1 MNTTMKRSIQ
11 RAGDRYHNNHGWL
24 KTYFSFS
31 FADYYDPENMHFS
44 ALRVLNDDH
53 IAAGTGF
60 DLHPHKEMEIVTVV
74 LKGELEHQD
83 STGNREIIVPGQIQ
97 RMSAGTGI
105 YHGEANASSS
115 EPLELLQLWFM
126 PERLGI
132 DPSYETHTYGLE
144 SIQNRLLPVVSNHA
158 EELGTAHIH
167 QDMTMY
173 LGQFPEGEEVTIE
186 QRPNR
191 SLYVF
196 VMEGEV
202 GFEDGEVLHRR
213 DAARIENADTMKF
226 HFKPGTH
233 VMVIDL
239 P

>member
-11 RAGDRYHNNHGWL
+11 RAGDRYHNDHGWL
-24 KTYFSFS
+24 KTSFSFS
-31 FADYYDPENMHFS
+31 FADYYDPDNMHFS
-44 ALRVLNDDH
+44 SLRVLNDDH
-53 IAAGTGF
+53 IAPGTGF
-60 DLHPHKEMEIVTVV
+60 GLHPHKNMEIVTVV

-126 PERLGI
+126 PERLEI
-132 DPSYETHTYGLE
+132 TPSYETHTYGLE

-158 EELGTAHIH
+158 KELGTAHIH
-167 QDMTMY
+167 QDMTIY
-173 LGQFPEGEEVTIE
+173 LGQFQDGEEVTVE

-213 DAARIENADTMKF
+213 DAARIKNAESLTLQ
-226 HFKPGTH
+226 FKPGTH